1 MIKNYLKIASSN
13 LGRRMIFSSINIKG
27 LAVGMAAC
35 FLIFLCVRFEGNYDS
50 PHSSDR
56 ILIATGILA
65 TLTALYTISFSFWIV
80 KATMSNAGKSLR
92 TEKNKGYK
100 LMADS

>member
-65 TLTALYTISFSFWIV
+65 TLTASYTISFWIA
-80 KATMSNAGKSLR
+80 KATMSNAGKSRR